1 MAVSR
6 FPTDSRYAASY
17 GGDVSGPIVN
27 FLQRL
32 TDKYPGVVVKPMMVG
47 ATRGADSTARI
58 RTWVLHYKGL
68 TRVQAKQLDDHFA
81 EAKDGLLGFEFR
93 QWRTGEDDSGTLY
106 TGVHYEN
113 YEKPAHAEING
124 INAQERVITLVKEG
138 LA

>member
-6 FPTDSRYAASY
+6 FPTDSRYAATY

-27 FLQRL
+27 VFQRL
-32 TDKYPGVVVKPMMVG
+32 PDQYPGVVVKPMMTG

-68 TRVQAKQLDDHFA
+68 TRAQAKQLDDHLA
-81 EAKDGLLGFEFR
+81 EAKEQLLGFSFR

-106 TGVHYEN
+106 SNAHYAA
-113 YEKPAHAEING
+113 YEASHPDVNG
-124 INAQERVITLVKEG
+124 IDRQERIITIVKEG